1 MRNIEQLGQ
10 VFTPPTVVNFM
21 LDLCRNKGRAL
32 EPSAGDGAFFQ
43 LLQERQPIASA
54 LKSTPRLPRPALKY
68 VISSITRSASSST
81 PSSAIRPTCA
91 FRMLRSTRKIG

>member
-43 LLQERQPIASA
+43 LLKERQ
-54 LKSTPRLPRPALKY
+54 TG
-68 VISSITRSASSST
+68 
-81 PSSAIRPTCA
+81 
-91 FRMLRSTRKIG
+91 LRRH